1 MKIDIEMK
9 YILMLKNSKDMWSN
23 FMLFVKSQSKIF
35 LLYFL
40 MMIFFLTLLFSFTF
54 SKADEEITPIEENTY
69 ITLYQDQLEN
79 FRASLTELST
89 SLNYT
94 DRAPLELL
102 HDARFQMKQIDF
114 LFRYLEPT
122 LYKKVNGPLPVEWE
136 TEVFEK
142 YEKPYKRVGG
152 GLTLAEGALEDV
164 TDSSRIAAK
173 LLVQDALN
181 ALDTYTSDSLLTVL
195 SNPEHLF
202 FANRLY
208 LLNLATIYTTGFE
221 CPDTN
226 QIVPELKSMIHG
238 VKEFYLKHNL
248 THQRY
253 LVSTNYLELYQKMIS
268 FVDQQPNS
276 YSTFDHFTFIRDYVN
291 PLFQLNQEFI
301 LNYQM
306 RSKSFVD
313 YSLTKTATSIF
324 SKQLYN
330 GQYTKGI
337 YAQISDPLLLKELEE
352 FGKTLFFDPLLSGN
366 NERSCASCHH
376 PDQGFTQN
384 NRPNG
389 IHIDGVK
396 SLERNSISLINGQFN
411 HLIMVD
417 GAHTTLQDQ
426 AIGVMTH
433 PEEMNSQLDEVLQKV
448 LSCKDYKK
456 TIEKLLKFTPQEP
469 TPSIRHIASALTY
482 YYGTL
487 GNYLSP
493 FDDAMNRVS
502 KVNKEVINGFNLF
515 MSRSQCATCHF
526 APQFNGV
533 KPSYIGSE
541 FEVLGVPQDT
551 LYRKLDADLGRA
563 KVYPEIETK
572 HAFRTGTLRNIAKTA
587 PYMHNGVFTTLD
599 QVLEF
604 YNQGGGVG
612 RGFELPN
619 QTLSSDPLQLTSF
632 DKSQLI
638 AFMQSLTEAVPQ
650 QIPPQKLPLS
660 KNKSLNSRKVGG
672 TY

>member
-1 MKIDIEMK
+1 
-9 YILMLKNSKDMWSN
+9 MWSN
-23 FMLFVKSQSKIF
+23 FVFFVKSQSKIF

-40 MMIFFLTLLFSFTF
+40 MLICLISVLFSFTF
-54 SKADEEITPIEENTY
+54 SKSDEEITSIQENTY
-69 ITLYQDQLEN
+69 ITLYQEQLEN
-79 FRASLTELST
+79 FKASLTEIST

-94 DRAPLELL
+94 DRAPMELL

-114 LFRYLEPT
+114 LLRYLEPT

-152 GLTLAEGALEDV
+152 GLTLAEGALEEV
-164 TDSSRIAAK
+164 NDSSRIAAK

-181 ALDTYTSDSLLTVL
+181 ALDSYTSDSLLTVL

-221 CPDTN
+221 CPDTT
-226 QIVPELKSMIHG
+226 QIVPELKSMLRG
-238 VKEFYLKHNL
+238 VHDYYLKHNI

-268 FVDQQPNS
+268 FVDLQPNS
-276 YSTFDHFTFIRDYVN
+276 YSNFDHFTFIRDFVN

-301 LNYQM
+301 LNYQL

-384 NRPNG
+384 NRPTG
-389 IHIDGVK
+389 LHIDGVK
-396 SLERNSISLINGQFN
+396 SLERNSISLFNAQFN

-417 GAHTTLQDQ
+417 GVHTTLQDQ
-426 AIGVMTH
+426 AIGVMTN
-433 PEEMNSQLDEVLQKV
+433 PEEMNSQLDEVLEKV

-456 TIEKLLKFTPQEP
+456 TIQKLLKFTPQEP

-487 GNYLSP
+487 GAYSSP

-541 FEVLGVPQDT
+541 FEVLGVPHDS
-551 LYRKLDADLGRA
+551 LYRTLDADLGRA

-638 AFMQSLTEAVPQ
+638 AFMQSLTEAIPQ
-650 QIPPQKLPLS
+650 QIPPRQLPLS

>member
-1 MKIDIEMK
+1 VKIDIEMI
-9 YILMLKNSKDMWSN
+9 YISMLNNSYGMWSN
-23 FMLFVKSQSKIF
+23 FVFFVKSQSKIF

-40 MMIFFLTLLFSFTF
+40 MLICLISVLFSFTF
-54 SKADEEITPIEENTY
+54 SKSDEEITSIQENTY
-69 ITLYQDQLEN
+69 ITLYQEKLEN
-79 FRASLTELST
+79 FRASLTEIST

-94 DRAPLELL
+94 DRAPIELL

-114 LFRYLEPT
+114 LLRYLEPT

-152 GLTLAEGALEDV
+152 GLTLAEGALEEV
-164 TDSSRIAAK
+164 NDSSRIAAK

-181 ALDTYTSDSLLTVL
+181 ALDSYTSDSLLTVL

-221 CPDTN
+221 CPDTT
-226 QIVPELKSMIHG
+226 QIVPELKSMLRG
-238 VKEFYLKHNL
+238 VHDYYLKHNI

-276 YSTFDHFTFIRDYVN
+276 YSNFDHFTFIRDFVN

-301 LNYQM
+301 LNYQL

-384 NRPNG
+384 NRPTG
-389 IHIDGVK
+389 LHIDGVK
-396 SLERNSISLINGQFN
+396 SLERNY
-411 HLIMVD
+411 
-417 GAHTTLQDQ
+417 
-426 AIGVMTH
+426 
-433 PEEMNSQLDEVLQKV
+433 PEEMNSQLDEVLEKV

-456 TIEKLLKFTPQEP
+456 TVQKLLKFTPQEP

-487 GNYLSP
+487 GTYSSP

-541 FEVLGVPQDT
+541 FEVLGVPRDT
-551 LYRKLDADLGRA
+551 LYR
-563 KVYPEIETK
+563 
-572 HAFRTGTLRNIAKTA
+572 
-587 PYMHNGVFTTLD
+587 
-599 QVLEF
+599 
-604 YNQGGGVG
+604 
-612 RGFELPN
+612 FELPN

-638 AFMQSLTEAVPQ
+638 AFMQSLTEAIPQ
-650 QIPPQKLPLS
+650 QIPPRQLPLS
-660 KNKSLNSRKVGG
+660 KNISLNSRKVGG

>member
-1 MKIDIEMK
+1 MRIDIEMK
-9 YILMLKNSKDMWSN
+9 YILMLKNSKDMWSS
-23 FMLFVKSQSKIF
+23 FVLFVKSQSKIF

-114 LFRYLEPT
+114 LLRYLEPT
-122 LYKKVNGPLPVEWE
+122 MYKKVNGPLPVEWE

-152 GLTLAEGALEDV
+152 GLTLAEGALEEV

-181 ALDTYTSDSLLTVL
+181 VLDTYTSDSLLTVL

-301 LNYQM
+301 LNYQL

-384 NRPNG
+384 NRPTG

-396 SLERNSISLINGQFN
+396 SLERNSISLINAQFN

-448 LSCKDYKK
+448 LSCKEYKN
-456 TIEKLLKFTPQEP
+456 TIQKLLKFTPQEP

-541 FEVLGVPQDT
+541 FEVLGVPHDT

-660 KNKSLNSRKVGG
+660 KNISLNSRKVGG

>member
-1 MKIDIEMK
+1 M
-9 YILMLKNSKDMWSN
+9 
-23 FMLFVKSQSKIF
+23 
-35 LLYFL
+35 
-40 MMIFFLTLLFSFTF
+40 
-54 SKADEEITPIEENTY
+54 
-69 ITLYQDQLEN
+69 
-79 FRASLTELST
+79 
-89 SLNYT
+89 
-94 DRAPLELL
+94 
-102 HDARFQMKQIDF
+102 
-114 LFRYLEPT
+114 
-122 LYKKVNGPLPVEWE
+122 
-136 TEVFEK
+136 
-142 YEKPYKRVGG
+142 
-152 GLTLAEGALEDV
+152 
-164 TDSSRIAAK
+164 
-173 LLVQDALN
+173 
-181 ALDTYTSDSLLTVL
+181 
-195 SNPEHLF
+195 
-202 FANRLY
+202 
-208 LLNLATIYTTGFE
+208 
-221 CPDTN
+221 
-226 QIVPELKSMIHG
+226 
-238 VKEFYLKHNL
+238 
-248 THQRY
+248 
-253 LVSTNYLELYQKMIS
+253 
-268 FVDQQPNS
+268 
-276 YSTFDHFTFIRDYVN
+276 
-291 PLFQLNQEFI
+291 
-301 LNYQM
+301 
-306 RSKSFVD
+306 
-313 YSLTKTATSIF
+313 
-324 SKQLYN
+324 
-330 GQYTKGI
+330 
-337 YAQISDPLLLKELEE
+337 EE

-384 NRPNG
+384 NRPTG

-396 SLERNSISLINGQFN
+396 SLERNSISLINAQFN

-433 PEEMNSQLDEVLQKV
+433 QEEMNSQLDEVLQKV
-448 LSCKDYKK
+448 LSCKEYKN
-456 TIEKLLKFTPQEP
+456 TIQKLMKFTPQEP

-541 FEVLGVPQDT
+541 FEVLGVPHDT
-551 LYRKLDADLGRA
+551 LYRKLDTDLGRA

-619 QTLSSDPLQLTSF
+619 QTLFSDPLQLTSF

-638 AFMQSLTEAVPQ
+638 AFMQSLTEAIPQ

>member
-181 ALDTYTSDSLLTVL
+181 VLDTYTSDSLLTVL

-268 FVDQQPNS
+268 FVDLQPNS

>member
-1 MKIDIEMK
+1 VKIDIEMI
-9 YILMLKNSKDMWSN
+9 YILMLSNSYDMWSN
-23 FMLFVKSQSKIF
+23 FVFFVKSQSKIF

-40 MMIFFLTLLFSFTF
+40 MLICLITILFSFTF
-54 SKADEEITPIEENTY
+54 SKADEEITPIQENTY
-69 ITLYQDQLEN
+69 ITLYQDQIEN
-79 FRASLTELST
+79 FRASLNELST

-94 DRAPLELL
+94 DRAF
-102 HDARFQMKQIDF
+102 HIFQTPPFPIQQAKVHS
-114 LFRYLEPT
+114 LFCTTSAPNNATRNQSVSFEIAHHATTPT
-122 LYKKVNGPLPVEWE
+122 E
-136 TEVFEK
+136 
-142 YEKPYKRVGG
+142 PYKRVGG
-152 GLTLAEGALEDV
+152 GLTLAEGSLEEL
-164 TDSSRIAAK
+164 TDSSKIAAK

-226 QIVPELKSMIHG
+226 QIVPELKSMLRG
-238 VKEFYLKHNL
+238 VNDYYLKHNL

-301 LNYQM
+301 LNYQL
-306 RSKSFVD
+306 RWKSFVD

-384 NRPNG
+384 NRPTG

-396 SLERNSISLINGQFN
+396 SLERNSISLINAQFN

-426 AIGVMTH
+426 AIGVITN

-448 LSCKDYKK
+448 LSCKEYKN
-456 TIEKLLKFTPQEP
+456 TI
-469 TPSIRHIASALTY
+469 
-482 YYGTL
+482 
-487 GNYLSP
+487 
-493 FDDAMNRVS
+493 
-502 KVNKEVINGFNLF
+502 
-515 MSRSQCATCHF
+515 
-526 APQFNGV
+526 
-533 KPSYIGSE
+533 
-541 FEVLGVPQDT
+541 
-551 LYRKLDADLGRA
+551 
-563 KVYPEIETK
+563 
-572 HAFRTGTLRNIAKTA
+572 
-587 PYMHNGVFTTLD
+587 
-599 QVLEF
+599 
-604 YNQGGGVG
+604 
-612 RGFELPN
+612 
-619 QTLSSDPLQLTSF
+619 
-632 DKSQLI
+632 
-638 AFMQSLTEAVPQ
+638 
-650 QIPPQKLPLS
+650 QK
-660 KNKSLNSRKVGG
+660 
-672 TY
+672 